1 MKVERFDAVIIAARP
16 ATHKSNVAFTD
27 AVMAAI
33 SSGEIMVSFVRR
45 TNGTKKETPFM
56 KLRHLP
62 KFAIVILAICALFVA
77 AGTTYAIVETVK
89 KLNAVTIDSSG
100 KNEFGREQLQVS
112 FDSCEEERKRGATYE
127 LKQDSGLSAEDGAK
141 VLQARCEI
149 DVVSAWVEHDEQSKQ
164 LLNNGPYSTPGRIM
178 SFFPESV
185 RKIEAISEASIK
197 FERDEAPFP
206 ASGRVVVDNQV
217 VGRDTLK
224 PGDSV
229 FYFNPSFRAGRG
241 ATPATAPAEG
251 VVVFKLALEKR
262 YYSLDLQS
270 YVKTRRACRENL
282 ALTCLEASN
291 INHVIL
297 IVTRGGYNPRMYDGT
312 PQRELQGRVKEYTA
326 TTITLDV
333 GGGKLYTIHTP
344 RNVIEKYNTSTVYG
358 LAALDTIYS
367 KTDPE
372 NLKIK
377 TGDILEI
384 SYSEQPD
391 VYSTDIPWERLGV
404 ISLMVERTVRDIGVL
419 RKY

>member
-1 MKVERFDAVIIAARP
+1 MKDERFNAVIVAARP
-16 ATHKSNVAFTD
+16 DMYKVDTSFTD
-27 AVMAAI
+27 AVMVAVSA
-33 SSGEIMVSFVRR
+33 GEIMTSFVRK
-45 TNGTKKETPFM
+45 TSGTKKETLFM

-77 AGTTYAIVETVK
+77 AGTTYAVVETVK

-112 FDSCEEERKRGATYE
+112 FDSCEEERKRGTTYE

-149 DVVSAWVEHDEQSKQ
+149 DVIAAWVEHDEQSMQ
-164 LLNNGPYSTPGRIM
+164 LLNNGPYSIPGRVM

-185 RKIEAISEASIK
+185 RKIEVISEASIK

-206 ASGRVVVDNQV
+206 ASGRVVVDNQM
-217 VGRDTLK
+217 VGRDVLK

-241 ATPATAPAEG
+241 VTPATAPADG
-251 VVVFKLALEKR
+251 VAVFKLALEKR
-262 YYSLDLQS
+262 YYGLDLQS
-270 YVKTRRACRENL
+270 YVKTRSACQGNPS
-282 ALTCLEASN
+282 LTCLKASN

-297 IVTRGGYNPRMYDGT
+297 MVTRGGSLPPEPAGMVERD
-312 PQRELQGRVKEYTA
+312 LQGRVVSYTD
-326 TTITLDV
+326 TSIVLDA
-333 GGGKLYTIHTP
+333 GGGKLYTVHTP
-344 RNVIEKYNTSTVYG
+344 RNVIQKYNTSTVYG
-358 LAALDTIYS
+358 LAAYDNIYS

-372 NLKIK
+372 ELKIRA
-377 TGDILEI
+377 GDILGI
-384 SYSEQPD
+384 GYIEQTD
-391 VYSTDIPWERLGV
+391 VYSTDIPWERLGGV
-404 ISLMVERTVRDIGVL
+404 ELMVERTVRDISVL

>member
-1 MKVERFDAVIIAARP
+1 MKNERFDAAIIAARP
-16 ATHKSNVAFTD
+16 EIYGSNTVFTD

-33 SSGEIMVSFVRR
+33 FADEIMISFVRK
-45 TNGTKKETPFM
+45 TNGTKKETLFI

-62 KFAIVILAICALFVA
+62 KFAIVIFAICALFLA
-77 AGTTYAIVETVK
+77 AGATYAVVETVK

-112 FDSCEEERKRGATYE
+112 FDSCEEERKRGTTYE

-149 DVVSAWVEHDEQSKQ
+149 DAVSSWVGSDEQSKQ
-164 LLNNGPYSTPGRIM
+164 LLNNDPYSIPGRVM

-185 RKIEAISEASIK
+185 RKVEAISDTSIK

-206 ASGRVVVDNQV
+206 ASGRVVVDSQV

-224 PGDSV
+224 TGDSV
-229 FYFNPSFRAGRG
+229 FYFNPSFRPGRG

-251 VVVFKLALEKR
+251 VVVFKLALEKQF
-262 YYSLDLQS
+262 YSLDFQS
-270 YVKTRRACRENL
+270 YVKTRTACRENL
-282 ALTCLEASN
+282 SLSCLKASN
-291 INHVIL
+291 INHVTL
-297 IVTRGGYNPRMYDGT
+297 IITRGGYTPSLSDNT
-312 PQRELQGRVKEYTA
+312 PQRELQGRVVSHTN
-326 TTITLDV
+326 TSIVLDV
-333 GGGKLYTIHTP
+333 GGSRLYTIQTP
-344 RNVIEKYNTSTVYG
+344 WNVIEKYNASTVYG
-358 LAALDTIYS
+358 LAAFDGIYS

-372 NLKIK
+372 ELKIR
-377 TGDILEI
+377 TGDLLGIE
-384 SYSEQPD
+384 YSEQTD

-404 ISLMVERTVRDIGVL
+404 IELMVERTVKDIDVL

>member
-1 MKVERFDAVIIAARP
+1 MKDERFDATIAEARP
-16 ATHKSNVAFTD
+16 KSYKNDAAFTD
-27 AVMAAI
+27 AVMRAI
-33 SSGEIMVSFVRR
+33 SSSEIMTSFVRK
-45 TNGTKKETPFM
+45 TNGTKKETLFM

-62 KFAIVILAICALFVA
+62 KFAIVVLAMCALFVA
-77 AGTTYAIVETVK
+77 AGTTYAVVETVK

-112 FDSCEEERKRGATYE
+112 FDSCDEERKRGTTYE
-127 LKQDSGLSAEDGAK
+127 LKQDSGLSAEDGVK

-149 DVVSAWVEHDEQSKQ
+149 DMVSSWVENDEQSKL
-164 LLNNGPYSTPGRIM
+164 LLNNGPYSIPGRIM

-185 RKIEAISEASIK
+185 RKIEAISETSIK

-217 VGRDTLK
+217 VGRGTLK

-251 VVVFKLALEKR
+251 IVVFKLALEKR

-270 YVKTRRACRENL
+270 YVKTRRACRQNP

-297 IVTRGGYNPRMYDGT
+297 IVTRGGYTPTMYDGT
-312 PQRELQGRVKEYTA
+312 PQRELQGRVKEYTN
-326 TTITLDV
+326 TSITLDV
-333 GGGKLYTIHTP
+333 GEGKLYTIHIP

-358 LAALDTIYS
+358 LATLDTIYS
-367 KTDPE
+367 KTNPE

-377 TGDILEI
+377 TGDMLEI

-391 VYSTDIPWERLGV
+391 IYSTDIPWERLGV
-404 ISLMVERTVRDIGVL
+404 ISLMVERTVEDIEVL

>member
-1 MKVERFDAVIIAARP
+1 MKDEFDTKLIAARP
-16 ATHKSNVAFTD
+16 PKYAGDSNFTD
-27 AVMAAI
+27 EVMAKIAKA
-33 SSGEIMVSFVRR
+33 EILTSHIRKTSVD
-45 TNGTKKETPFM
+45 KKETLFM

-62 KFAIVILAICALFVA
+62 KFVVVILAICALFVV
-77 AGTTYAIVETVK
+77 AGTTYAVVETVK
-89 KLNAVTIDSSG
+89 KLNMVTVDSSG

-112 FDSCEEERKRGATYE
+112 FDKCEEEKKDGVTYE

-149 DVVSAWVEHDEQSKQ
+149 DTVSSWVENDEQSKRLQ
-164 LLNNGPYSTPGRIM
+164 DGVYSIPGHLM

-185 RKIEAISEASIK
+185 RKIESISETSIN

-206 ASGRVVVDNQV
+206 SSGRVVVDGHV

-241 ATPATAPAEG
+241 ATPATASPEG
-251 VVVFKLALEKR
+251 VVVFKLVLEKR
-262 YYSLDLQS
+262 YYGLDLQS
-270 YVKTRRACRENL
+270 YVKTRSACRENPS
-282 ALTCLEASN
+282 LTCLKASN
-291 INHVIL
+291 INHVTL
-297 IVTRGGYNPRMYDGT
+297 IVTRGGYAPTIYDGT
-312 PQRELQGRVKEYTA
+312 PQRELQGRVVSYGDNS
-326 TTITLDV
+326 IVLDV

-344 RNVIEKYNTSTVYG
+344 RNVIQKYNTSTVYG

-372 NLKIK
+372 ALKIRA
-377 TGDILEI
+377 GDILEI
-384 SYSEQPD
+384 NYSEKAGE
-391 VYSTDIPWERLGV
+391 YSIDIPWDHLGT
-404 ISLMVERTVRDIGVL
+404 IGLMVERTVKDISVL